1 MVARRASARPP
12 PARGGTRARRTAR
25 VRDNPTRMAE
35 LKRYRYL
42 FEQMVRRE
50 LRQKY
55 QGSALGV
62 AWYIVNPLVLMGAY
76 YLMFGVV
83 FQVAD
88 HPDYPLFLM
97 VGLVVWIFFSQ
108 ALLSAAPSLLDQ
120 GALIRKAPFPR
131 ETIPAAV
138 VTVQAVTFLVVLGLV
153 AVVTLAIRG
162 SLSPALLLLPPIL
175 LALYVF
181 VLGLCLAVSVLH
193 AHFRDIAPILSAALL
208 PWFFLSPIFF
218 APGDITDKEAARFA
232 MEWVNPIAPFIEAVR
247 RVLYDGQAPSL
258 AALAYVLVAA
268 TLAIGLG
275 RALFGRMQAELA
287 VIV

>member
-1 MVARRASARPP
+1 
-12 PARGGTRARRTAR
+12 
-25 VRDNPTRMAE
+25 MAD

-76 YLMFGVV
+76 YLMFGVI

-88 HPDYPLFLM
+88 HEDYPLFLM

-153 AVVTLAIRG
+153 AVATLGIRG
-162 SLSPALLLLPPIL
+162 TIDPALLLLPVL
-175 LALYVF
+175 LIALYGF
-181 VLGLCLAVSVLH
+181 VLGLALIVSVLH
-193 AHFRDIAPILSAALL
+193 AHFRDVAPILSAALL

-218 APGDITDKEAARFA
+218 APQDITDRAAARFV
-232 MEWVNPIAPFIEAVR
+232 MEWVNPIAPFIESIR

-258 AALAYVLVAA
+258 TAVAYVLVAA
-268 TLAIGLG
+268 ALALLAG
-275 RALFGRMQAELA
+275 RVLFARMQAELA

>member
-1 MVARRASARPP
+1 
-12 PARGGTRARRTAR
+12 
-25 VRDNPTRMAE
+25 MAE

-62 AWYIVNPLVLMGAY
+62 AWYVVNPLVLMAAY
-76 YLMFGVV
+76 YLMFGVI
-83 FQVAD
+83 FKVAD
-88 HPDYPLFLM
+88 HDDYPLFLM

-108 ALLSAAPSLLDQ
+108 ALLSSAPSLLDQ

-153 AVVTLAIRG
+153 SVVTLAIRG
-162 SLSPALLLLPPIL
+162 SVSPAILLLPL
-175 LALYVF
+175 VLVALYGF
-181 VLGLCLAVSVLH
+181 VLGLGLIVSVLH
-193 AHFRDIAPILSAALL
+193 AHFRDVAPILSAALL

-232 MEWVNPIAPFIEAVR
+232 MEWINPIAPFIEAIRSV
-247 RVLYDGQAPSL
+247 VYDGQAPSL
-258 AALAYVLVAA
+258 TALAYLVAAAALAL
-268 TLAIGLG
+268 LAG
-275 RALFGRMQAELA
+275 RALFNRLQAELA

>member
-1 MVARRASARPP
+1 M
-12 PARGGTRARRTAR
+12 T
-25 VRDNPTRMAE
+25 E

-62 AWYIVNPLVLMGAY
+62 AWYIVNPLVLMAAY
-76 YLMFGVV
+76 YLMFGVI
-83 FQVAD
+83 FKVAK
-88 HPDYPLFLM
+88 HADYPLFLM

-108 ALLSAAPSLLDQ
+108 ALLSSAPSLLDQ

-138 VTVQAVTFLVVLGLV
+138 VTVQAVTFVVVLALV
-153 AVVTLAIRG
+153 SVVTVAIRG
-162 SLSPALLLLPPIL
+162 TFSFSILLLPVVLI
-175 LALYVF
+175 ALYGF
-181 VLGLCLAVSVLH
+181 VLGLGLIVSVLH
-193 AHFRDIAPILSAALL
+193 AHFRDVAPILSAALL

-218 APGDITDKEAARFA
+218 APQDITHKATARFA
-232 MEWVNPIAPFIEAVR
+232 MEWINPIAPFIEAIR
-247 RVLYDGQAPSL
+247 RVLYDGHAPSPASLVYVVL
-258 AALAYVLVAA
+258 AAAVALLA
-268 TLAIGLG
+268 G
-275 RALFGRMQAELA
+275 RALFGRLQAELA